1 MPISWALHT
10 YGFACLLL
18 YREKV
23 DRAASDVGRGCR
35 WEGLLTMYRL
45 PNNFDDYFGWWIIVL
60 VDEDHSRN
68 WGLEG
73 RVILC

>member
-23 DRAASDVGRGCR
+23 DRAASDVGKERMQVGGAF
-35 WEGLLTMYRL
+35 ENVQITK
-45 PNNFDDYFGWWIIVL
+45 IIL
-60 VDEDHSRN
+60 MI
-68 WGLEG
+68 
-73 RVILC
+73 ILDGG